1 MKNNITYPLPHI
13 VMDAVKSQL
22 TNFTW
27 KTLTGSDLEFLDE
40 SFIANYRGYI
50 HLSFDKKFQI
60 TGEWLFYYINNVI
73 AVQ

>member
-1 MKNNITYPLPHI
+1 MVVKNNITYPLPHI

-40 SFIANYRGYI
+40 SFYANYRGYI
-50 HLSFDKKFQI
+50 HLSFDKTFQI
-60 TGEWLFYYINNVI
+60 TGE
-73 AVQ
+73 